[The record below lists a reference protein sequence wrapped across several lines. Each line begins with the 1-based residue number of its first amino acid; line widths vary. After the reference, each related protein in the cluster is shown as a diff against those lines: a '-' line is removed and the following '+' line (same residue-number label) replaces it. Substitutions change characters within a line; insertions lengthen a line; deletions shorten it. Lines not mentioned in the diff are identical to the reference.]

1 MKSDRYQRDP
11 RYRHAFDTLGKR
23 WVGLILRILL
33 RGPLHF
39 NELTQRID
47 GMSDPV
53 LSARLKELIQEGIIK
68 RGMHAGPPVRV
79 VYCLTEKGYA
89 LRPVIEAITS
99 WSMCWIDSDTSSTST
114 NCRCN
119 KDNLEILTHG
129 TE

>member
-33 RGPLHF
+33 C
-39 NELTQRID
+39 
-47 GMSDPV
+47 
-53 LSARLKELIQEGIIK
+53 
-68 RGMHAGPPVRV
+68 MHAGPPVRV

-114 NCRCN
+114 NYRCN